1 MSRAIGARDDEHTG
15 GPEAARL
22 DKWLWFARV
31 VKTRTLAATLVTDG
45 KVRINRVK
53 IVKPS
58 QSVRIGDVLTVT
70 VGPRVRLL
78 KVLAFGERRGPP
90 SEAQT
95 LFSDL
100 SPPPEPQPDL
110 GGAPAGER
118 AAGSGRPTKRER
130 RELERFKGR

>member
-1 MSRAIGARDDEHTG
+1 MSRAAGDWDADAGEREI
-15 GPEAARL
+15 ARL

-31 VKTRTLAATLVTDG
+31 VKTRTLAAALVEDG
-45 KVRINRVK
+45 KVRVNRVK
-53 IVKPS
+53 ITKPS

-90 SEAQT
+90 SEAQM

-100 SPPPEPQPDL
+100 SPPPAPQRGPELPPGGGREP
-110 GGAPAGER
+110 
-118 AAGSGRPTKRER
+118 GSGRPTKRER

>member
-1 MSRAIGARDDEHTG
+1 MTRTAGARDGEDAG
-15 GPEAARL
+15 GPEVARL

-53 IVKPS
+53 ITKPS

-78 KVLAFGERRGPP
+78 KVSAFGQRRGPP
-90 SEAQT
+90 SEAQM
-95 LFSDL
+95 LFADL
-100 SPPPEPQPDL
+100 SPPPEPQSSSPT
-110 GGAPAGER
+110 APAVER
-118 AAGSGRPTKRER
+118 APGSGRPTKRER

>member
-1 MSRAIGARDDEHTG
+1 MSRAGDRDEDAG

-31 VKTRTLAATLVTDG
+31 VKTRTLAAALVTDG

-58 QSVRIGDVLTVT
+58 QSVRLGDVLTVT

-90 SEAQT
+90 SEAQA

-100 SPPPEPQPDL
+100 SPPPEPQPGFGSALAGDRAP
-110 GGAPAGER
+110 GA
-118 AAGSGRPTKRER
+118 GRPTKRER
-130 RELERFKGR
+130 RDLERFKGR